1 MFHPLKWK
9 VNSQSSLLLASR
21 SLAPEWRC
29 SCVLDAGG
37 RFCWERGIL
46 CWRCG
51 SVHSDMWGGVGGGGP
66 ARFSQS
72 VTVVP
77 RHFLPVTPLT
87 CDWISQ
93 TAFQFWTK
101 LSFLL
106 CPPPAST
113 RDTHSE
119 HISFLKSRLW
129 QLRVYSFTFRGL
141 FCAPSKIPTE
151 ATLKIMRLYR
161 FRFFLPQK
169 DAENFSW
176 EFLKNRWDLVDF
188 RECSWKQDSD
198 RTFKRGLLM
207 DMMGL
212 EPTLL
217 GGPSLS
223 SCNMSSPRQHS
234 RDLPF

>member
-1 MFHPLKWK
+1 MFWTL
-9 VNSQSSLLLASR
+9 
-21 SLAPEWRC
+21 
-29 SCVLDAGG
+29 
-37 RFCWERGIL
+37 
-46 CWRCG
+46 
-51 SVHSDMWGGVGGGGP
+51 GGGFVGKGGFCAEDVAVFTVTCEAALVGVALQGS
-66 ARFSQS
+66 ARVSQWFPDIFCQWPLWHVTGFHRLPFSFE
-72 VTVVP
+72 P
-77 RHFLPVTPLT
+77 
-87 CDWISQ
+87 
-93 TAFQFWTK
+93 K

-151 ATLKIMRLYR
+151 ATLKIMRLYW

-198 RTFKRGLLM
+198 RTFRRGLLM